1 MSRPRANLAIAAF
14 LRLGR
19 RALSRSVEPAHDFTG
34 HSFERLDPALKF
46 EEEYMPGYEKG
57 LFYPVQIGQVFS
69 SRYQVLSKLGYG
81 ANSTVWFCRD
91 LIKRRYAALKVYI
104 CSPGAEQEC
113 NVLRHLESLKSSH
126 PGKEKFRTMLDAFT
140 ADGPSGRHQCL
151 VHEPLL
157 TSISHLQASLPN
169 QRLTEQ
175 VLKLLLK
182 ELLVTLDYLHTEA
195 QVIHT
200 DIQSKNIMIGTNQ
213 PSLFERWKAQ
223 AVQGPTPRKN
233 VPGHV
238 VYRARRY
245 NIEEG
250 RGTWGLPLLSDFGQ
264 ARIGP
269 GDHEGVIQPTLYR
282 APEVVL
288 GMKWDS
294 EVDIWNLGA
303 LIWELFENYYMFQD
317 RGPDGEYSEAH
328 LLASMIALLGPP
340 PSQFLKRSDKSLRF
354 WDESGNWR
362 GLAEIADVSF
372 EESELYLEGRNK
384 DIFIQFVRKMVR
396 WEPNERQTARELLN
410 DPWLLS

>member
-1 MSRPRANLAIAAF
+1 
-14 LRLGR
+14 
-19 RALSRSVEPAHDFTG
+19 
-34 HSFERLDPALKF
+34 
-46 EEEYMPGYEKG
+46 
-57 LFYPVQIGQVFS
+57 
-69 SRYQVLSKLGYG
+69 
-81 ANSTVWFCRD
+81 
-91 LIKRRYAALKVYI
+91 
-104 CSPGAEQEC
+104 
-113 NVLRHLESLKSSH
+113 
-126 PGKEKFRTMLDAFT
+126 
-140 ADGPSGRHQCL
+140 
-151 VHEPLL
+151 
-157 TSISHLQASLPN
+157 
-169 QRLTEQ
+169 
-175 VLKLLLK
+175 
-182 ELLVTLDYLHTEA
+182 
-195 QVIHT
+195 
-200 DIQSKNIMIGTNQ
+200 MIGTNQ

-303 LIWELFENYYMFQD
+303 LVRKMNGVDFEIYPNRYGFKLQIWELFENYYMFQD

-354 WDESGNWR
+354 WDESGRYTIKARECARNADILTIGNWR